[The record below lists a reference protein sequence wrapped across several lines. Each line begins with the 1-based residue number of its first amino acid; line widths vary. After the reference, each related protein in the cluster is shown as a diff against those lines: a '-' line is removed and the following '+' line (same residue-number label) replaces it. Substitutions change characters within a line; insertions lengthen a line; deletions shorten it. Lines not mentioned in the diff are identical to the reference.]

1 MRGWGAALLGAGAL
15 VSAVWLVSRGWF
27 ALLVAALVVGWFVL
41 WQRVLVQRT
50 STSVIIVVG
59 LVLRVVWVALVPTE
73 PAVDFATYHAFAANL
88 ASGVS
93 NEILFATMP
102 MQEVGY
108 PLFLGGV
115 YTLVGVSVVVG
126 RAVNVLLALWL
137 MMAVRRLLLPQGEQ
151 VTRTGL
157 MLVALWPA
165 NLAMTS
171 LLASENLFLPLM
183 WTGLVFVGAQPLRG
197 GLLLGVAQAVRP
209 TAVVLILVLMLR
221 RQWRWVIALWLG
233 VALAFGSY
241 RVLRSVAGDSVTRG
255 GAAFSLLVGSN
266 RESVGAWNGADHRWF
281 AAKTDEL
288 GAEAAAAA
296 ARTRALERLTSAPIE
311 SVVLMARKFHAQW
324 GHGAVAV
331 TFAMAEPVAPMLAWA
346 DAWAVSLWA
355 LALWRVLK
363 GPTFTELERW
373 AAAGLGVA
381 VVGHLLLEANARYA
395 LPWMVGVLLLAA
407 AAPPVTRTP

>member
-1 MRGWGAALLGAGAL
+1 M
-15 VSAVWLVSRGWF
+15 SRGWF

-183 WTGLVFVGAQPLRG
+183 WTGLVFV
-197 GLLLGVAQAVRP
+197 
-209 TAVVLILVLMLR
+209 
-221 RQWRWVIALWLG
+221 
-233 VALAFGSY
+233 
-241 RVLRSVAGDSVTRG
+241 
-255 GAAFSLLVGSN
+255 
-266 RESVGAWNGADHRWF
+266 
-281 AAKTDEL
+281 
-288 GAEAAAAA
+288 
-296 ARTRALERLTSAPIE
+296 
-311 SVVLMARKFHAQW
+311 
-324 GHGAVAV
+324 
-331 TFAMAEPVAPMLAWA
+331 
-346 DAWAVSLWA
+346 
-355 LALWRVLK
+355 
-363 GPTFTELERW
+363 
-373 AAAGLGVA
+373 
-381 VVGHLLLEANARYA
+381 
-395 LPWMVGVLLLAA
+395 
-407 AAPPVTRTP
+407 